1 MVAALVSS
9 SSTVAVSLIK
19 RWGEIWAEALK
30 ELSWAE
36 IVFVIS
42 TKAQHVA
49 GKRARWQ
56 MGWVQLQSYQGD
68 TVERLSGRQVGHSV
82 DTSLWVLQLWSRM
95 WWYELKALLGRGPV
109 AKVVLIFVH
118 MENFTLGDRS
128 FKSVSSGWA
137 CMYSLK
143 SNSGEEKLSWRLQQK
158 CPVQVCWA
166 VVALGGYCA

>member
-19 RWGEIWAEALK
+19 RWREMWAEALK

-56 MGWVQLQSYQGD
+56 MG
-68 TVERLSGRQVGHSV
+68 
-82 DTSLWVLQLWSRM
+82 
-95 WWYELKALLGRGPV
+95 
-109 AKVVLIFVH
+109 
-118 MENFTLGDRS
+118 
-128 FKSVSSGWA
+128 
-137 CMYSLK
+137 
-143 SNSGEEKLSWRLQQK
+143 
-158 CPVQVCWA
+158 
-166 VVALGGYCA
+166 